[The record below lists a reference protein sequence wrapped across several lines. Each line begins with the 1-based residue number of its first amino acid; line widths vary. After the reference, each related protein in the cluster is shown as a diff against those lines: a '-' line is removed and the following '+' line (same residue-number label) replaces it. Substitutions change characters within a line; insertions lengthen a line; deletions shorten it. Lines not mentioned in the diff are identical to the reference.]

1 MSRTYAVTWEEPGV
15 PSRAGKL
22 ELLAGALRLEGSN
35 GGGPSTLVVPYD
47 ELVGLRL
54 APSGQRLG
62 GRPTLMVDRGGR
74 GILRLASIAAP
85 GAVSEI
91 ADELSAL
98 RRASAGRR

>member
-22 ELLAGALRLEGSN
+22 ELLAGALSLEGSN
-35 GGGPSTLVVPYD
+35 GGGPRTLVVPYD

-54 APSGQRLG
+54 APSEQRLG
-62 GRPTLMVDRGGR
+62 GRPTLMVDLGGR